1 MLPLSLEEE
10 EEDLEGDYL
19 EGPGFESRRSD
30 GIPPRRVTVGRLF
43 RVPDA
48 GAAGRFDA
56 DELGAALGVL
66 FAFCER
72 FAAILEAP
80 LVHGSAATR
89 AEEVGG
95 RVSGP
100 PSSGKIVGPGD
111 FEAPPPISN
120 TEAALFAPRDFWTH
134 RAVSAADTKIG
145 VEVYYTPGDEG
156 ATFDDG
162 AAFFSGAAFDGASD
176 GDILVRDCGRSG
188 PSGRSRPSADRAG
201 YAQDTLKA
209 LGALARKAAEGG
221 SAALTLTGGVPG
233 GDASRRSLDASEEAA
248 TRRRA
253 LRAAVRSRTA
263 RARRP
268 RRRGARLGVDDSIS
282 RGYGPVAALARVAAG
297 APGTRRR
304 REGSV

>member
-1 MLPLSLEEE
+1 M
-10 EEDLEGDYL
+10 
-19 EGPGFESRRSD
+19 
-30 GIPPRRVTVGRLF
+30 
-43 RVPDA
+43 
-48 GAAGRFDA
+48 
-56 DELGAALGVL
+56 
-66 FAFCER
+66 
-72 FAAILEAP
+72 
-80 LVHGSAATR
+80 
-89 AEEVGG
+89 
-95 RVSGP
+95 SGP

-188 PSGRSRPSADRAG
+188 PSGRGRPSADRAG
-201 YAQDTLKA
+201 YAHDTLKA

-221 SAALTLTGGVPG
+221 SAALTSRGGVPG

-248 TRRRA
+248 TGRRRPGR
-253 LRAAVRSRTA
+253 RARGGVSRRARTS
-263 RARRP
+263 RARRARAGVESSWRERACDDSRLSRSSGQATEAVQP
-268 RRRGARLGVDDSIS
+268 RRSLGPDVSARLRPRKTKGGGRSS
-282 RGYGPVAALARVAAG
+282 EPTRP
-297 APGTRRR
+297 APR
-304 REGSV
+304 